1 MGAKISPAQNSGHT
15 EKIGG
20 TPGTI
25 LSPDFEVADLLVAYL
40 EQIGVE
46 YVFGIPGG
54 AIEPL
59 FNAMARSQRRGGL
72 RPVVARHEAGAAFMA
87 DGYARETGRLGVC
100 CATSG
105 PGSTNLI
112 TGVACAHDNNVPL
125 LAISGLPALPSFGRG
140 ALQES
145 SSTGVNAFAMFDHC
159 TRYNTMVSHPMQ
171 FERKLVNALMTAHQ
185 APGGPAHLAIPLD
198 ILRGAAPSAA
208 PAYNL
213 SALFNQ
219 EAVLID
225 ERAVQ
230 RLKDELRL
238 SARAVFVI
246 GASCIDAIETIME
259 LADLTGALFVTT
271 PDAKGFI
278 NPLHPAYCGV
288 FGLGGH
294 SSASE
299 LLASMPDIV
308 LAFGTGFSEF
318 VSGGWCDSLLNNRLV
333 HIDNSEE
340 NLMRSP
346 MAMFHVRGNIR
357 SVCERLT
364 SLLKAGSL
372 PCVETGR
379 RLNVE
384 CQSNGHDNYAAPD
397 DGTCP
402 ARFPLPGPLPQAGE
416 GDSVSLREFHVKV
429 SLQSPES
436 YDSDAIPIKPQRLM
450 KALSERCPPNTRFVA
465 DSGNSMMWTVHYLQ
479 PFNRRIERPPLH
491 GYGKIQER
499 RSGTA
504 NWLRVMMDFCP
515 MGWAIGAA
523 VGIARDNPVCPVVC
537 ITGDGAFLMS
547 GQEITVAAM
556 EQLPV
561 VFIVLNDGALGMVK
575 HGQRLAGAEPV
586 GYELPQVDYCRLAE
600 AMGIPGYVIR
610 SPQQLD
616 DLDFD
621 AILHRKG
628 PTLLDVRID
637 GEEVPPMVLRMKT
650 LGTLKLGADKMH
662 THSGAADECSDACFG

>member
-1 MGAKISPAQNSGHT
+1 MGNKIWPTPDHPNMVGGGSAYIPAQT
-15 EKIGG
+15 
-20 TPGTI
+20 
-25 LSPDFEVADLLVAYL
+25 LEVADLLVAYL

-46 YVFGIPGG
+46 YVFGVPGG

-72 RPVVARHEAGAAFMA
+72 RPIVARHEAGAAFMA

-145 SSTGVNAFAMFDHC
+145 SSTGVNAFAMFHHC
-159 TRYNTMVSHPMQ
+159 TRYNTMVSHPSQ
-171 FERKLVNALMTAHQ
+171 FERKLANALMTAHQ

-198 ILRGAAPSAA
+198 ILRGAAPCATPSYDLA
-208 PAYNL
+208 
-213 SALFNQ
+213 ALFKQ
-219 EAVLID
+219 EPVLID
-225 ERAVQ
+225 ERAVL
-230 RLKDELRL
+230 RLKDELRQ
-238 SARAVFVI
+238 SPRAAFVI
-246 GASCIDAIETIME
+246 GASCGEAIEAIME
-259 LADLTGALFVTT
+259 LIDLVGALFTTT

-288 FGLGGH
+288 FGFGGH
-294 SSASE
+294 ASANA
-299 LLASMPDIV
+299 LLTSAPDIV

-333 HIDNSEE
+333 HIDNSED

-357 SVCERLT
+357 AVCERLT
-364 SLLKAGSL
+364 ELLKADAPSGIESL
-372 PCVETGR
+372 K
-379 RLNVE
+379 RLGNINWHQPEV
-384 CQSNGHDNYAAPD
+384 A
-397 DGTCP
+397 
-402 ARFPLPGPLPQAGE
+402 
-416 GDSVSLREFHVKV
+416 
-429 SLQSPES
+429 LQSPAS
-436 YDSDAIPIKPQRLM
+436 YHSDATPIKPQRLM
-450 KALSERCPPNTRFVA
+450 KALSEHCPPNTRFLA
-465 DSGNSMMWTVHYLQ
+465 DSGNSMVWTVHYLQ
-479 PFNRRIERPPLH
+479 PLNRRIERARLPADEQMPE
-491 GYGKIQER
+491 Q

-523 VGIARDNPVCPVVC
+523 VGIARGNPSCPVVC

-556 EQLPV
+556 EELTV
-561 VFIVLNDGALGMVK
+561 VYVVLNDGALGMVK
-575 HGQRLAGAEPV
+575 HGQRLAGAEPI
-586 GYELPQVDYCRLAE
+586 GYELPQVDYRKLAQ
-600 AMGIPGYVIR
+600 AMGIPGHIIR
-610 SPQQLD
+610 SPQELD
-616 DLDFD
+616 NLDFD
-621 AILHRKG
+621 TILQHKG

-637 GEEVPPMVLRMKT
+637 GEEVPPMMLRMKT
-650 LGTLKLGADKMH
+650 LGSMK
-662 THSGAADECSDACFG
+662 